1 MLHDLREFT
10 IRQIRIVKT
19 VEEGVR
25 AIALPMLTR
34 PPVPFDRPNEDLAL
48 FALRVYAYSLIAH
61 VRTILAG
68 VVSLEEADNFPS
80 ARLLC
85 RHMFEWTAQAAY
97 VAENVSKHING
108 ARWPDV
114 FNIVSNFDRANDWI
128 KKYGEQHGAHPI
140 QLDSPDRVRLK
151 HWIAA
156 YDKFRVEKYGA
167 ATVTESY
174 GYLSEHAHPSGAC
187 FLGYREICGAE
198 LRFVPAREA
207 DLTDVGHCLIDW
219 LAITYGIL
227 GFAKEVVIRPAL
239 LRVIERLAA
248 LQSSR

>member
-1 MLHDLREFT
+1 MLHDLSKFT
-10 IRQIRIVKT
+10 IRQIRVVKT
-19 VEEGVR
+19 VEEGVS
-25 AIALPMLTR
+25 AIALPTLTR
-34 PPVPFDRPNEDLAL
+34 PPVPFDRPNEDLEL

-61 VRTILAG
+61 IRTILAG

-167 ATVTESY
+167 ANVTESY
-174 GYLSEHAHPSGAC
+174 DISANM
-187 FLGYREICGAE
+187 
-198 LRFVPAREA
+198 
-207 DLTDVGHCLIDW
+207 LI
-219 LAITYGIL
+219 
-227 GFAKEVVIRPAL
+227 P
-239 LRVIERLAA
+239 AA
-248 LQSSR
+248 LVSLATERFAGLNFGSCQLGKQT